1 MMADYTKMWSE
12 LGLDLEGHDAL
23 LSVLGGAYT
32 DIFLSQKNRP
42 EGMKYFDFVMS
53 EVHGLRIQELMDAK
67 AQGRKVI
74 GSYCVFVP
82 EELILAVDG
91 VSVGL
96 CAGAEFNFEGA
107 ETLLPRNTC
116 SLIKSAFGFK
126 LGKVCPYLE
135 ASDVVVGENTCDGK
149 KKSYEMLA
157 PLVKDLYVMDMPQ
170 MKTAAGKTLLK
181 EEYRRFIAKLEEV
194 SGKKMTVE
202 SLKKAVEVVNAKR
215 KAVKRLTEL
224 RAADPSPIS
233 GLDALLVNQVFFYDD
248 PLRFT
253 DSVNKLCDELE
264 ERVNQGIGVFAK
276 GVTRLIVSGCPMAVP
291 NWKLPMLIESSDA
304 VIVGEESCVG
314 ERGARWMTQSTGNTV
329 EEILD
334 SITERYFNIDCAIFT
349 PNPSR
354 VEYVKEMTKKHNA
367 QGVIHYSLQFCQP
380 YIMESSSVEK
390 EVENSGMPV
399 LRLETDYSQ
408 EDAGQLKTRIEAFVE
423 RLKKK

>member
-1 MMADYTKMWSE
+1 MGDYTKMWTE
-12 LGLDLEGHDAL
+12 LGLDLKGHDAL

-32 DIFLSQKNRP
+32 NIFLSQKNRP

-107 ETLLPRNTC
+107 ETMLPRNTC
-116 SLIKSAFGFK
+116 ALIKSAFGFK
-126 LGKVCPYLE
+126 LGQVCPYLE

-170 MKTAAGKTLLK
+170 MKSESGITLLK
-181 EEYRRFIAKLEEV
+181 EEYRKLIDKLEKV
-194 SGKKMTVE
+194 SGKKVTVE
-202 SLKKAVEVVNAKR
+202 SLQKGINIVNAKR
-215 KAVKRLTEL
+215 DAVRRLTEL
-224 RAADPSPIS
+224 RAADPAPIS

-248 PLRFT
+248 PVRFT

-264 ERVNQGIGVFAK
+264 DRVKKGIGIFPK
-276 GVTRLIVSGCPMAVP
+276 GTTRVIVSGCPMAVP
-291 NWKLPMLIESSDA
+291 NWKLPMLIESVNA

-314 ERGARWMTQSTGNTV
+314 ERGARWITEPKGKTV
-329 EEILD
+329 DDLLD
-334 SITERYFNIDCAIFT
+334 TITERYFNIDCAIFT

-354 VEYVKEMTKKHNA
+354 LAYIKEMSKKLKA
-367 QGVIHYSLQFCQP
+367 DGVIHYSLQFCQP
-380 YIMESSSVEK
+380 YIMESGPVEK
-390 EVENSGMPV
+390 NLEKSGIPTI
-399 LRLETDYSQ
+399 LLETDYSEQ
-408 EDAGQLKTRIEAFVE
+408 DAGQLKTRIEAFVE
-423 RLKKK
+423 RLHKK

>member
-1 MMADYTKMWSE
+1 MADYTKMWSE
-12 LGLDLEGHDAL
+12 LGLDLQAHDAL
-23 LSVLGGAYT
+23 LAVLGGAYT

-53 EVHGLRIQELMDAK
+53 EVHGLRIQEIMDAK

-116 SLIKSAFGFK
+116 ALIKSAFGFA
-126 LGKVCPYLE
+126 LAKVCPYLE

-157 PLVKDLYVMDMPQ
+157 LLLKDLYVMDLPQ
-170 MKTAAGKTLLK
+170 MKTDMGKALLK
-181 EEYRRFIAKLEEV
+181 AEYRKFIAKLEAV
-194 SGKKMTVE
+194 SGKKITVE
-202 SLKKAVEVVNAKR
+202 SLEKATEIVNAKR
-215 KAVKRLTEL
+215 KAVKRLAEL
-224 RAADPSPIS
+224 RAADPAPIS

-264 ERVNQGIGVFAK
+264 DRVKKGTGVFAR
-276 GVTRLIVSGCPMAVP
+276 GTTRLLVSGCPMAVP
-291 NWKLPMLIESSDA
+291 NWKLPMLIESSNA

-314 ERGARWMTQSTGNTV
+314 ERGARRLTEPKGNTL

-334 SITERYFNIDCAIFT
+334 SITDRYFQIDCAVFT

-354 VEYVKEMTKKHNA
+354 VEYVKEMTEKLRA
-367 QGVIHYSLQFCQP
+367 QGAIHYSLQFCQP
-380 YIMESSSVEK
+380 YIMESGPAEK
-390 EVENSGMPV
+390 ELEKSGVPT

-423 RLKKK
+423 RLQKK

>member
-1 MMADYTKMWSE
+1 MADYTKMWTE
-12 LGLDLEGHDAL
+12 LGLDLKGHDAL

-32 DIFLSQKNRP
+32 NIFLSQKNRP

-53 EVHGLRIQELMDAK
+53 EVHGLRIQELLDAK

-96 CAGAEFNFEGA
+96 CAGAEFNFDGA

-116 SLIKSAFGFK
+116 ALIKSAFGFK

-170 MKTAAGKTLLK
+170 MKSELGRTLLK
-181 EEYRRFIAKLEEV
+181 EEYKKLLNKLEKV
-194 SGKKMTVE
+194 SGKKITVE
-202 SLKKAVEVVNAKR
+202 SLKKGIDIVNAKR

-224 RAADPSPIS
+224 RAADPAPIS

-248 PLRFT
+248 PVRFT

-264 ERVNQGIGVFAK
+264 ERVKKGIGVFPK
-276 GVTRLIVSGCPMAVP
+276 GTTRVIVSGCPMAVP
-291 NWKLPMLIESSDA
+291 NWKLPMLIESVNA

-314 ERGARWMTQSTGNTV
+314 ERGARWITGEKGDTV
-329 EEILD
+329 EDLLNT
-334 SITERYFNIDCAIFT
+334 ITERYFNIDCAIFT

-354 VEYVKEMTKKHNA
+354 LEYIKEMSKKLKA
-367 QGVIHYSLQFCQP
+367 DGVIHYSLQFCQS
-380 YIMESSSVEK
+380 YIMESGPVGKDLEK
-390 EVENSGMPV
+390 SGVPTI
-399 LRLETDYSQ
+399 LLETDYSEQ
-408 EDAGQLKTRIEAFVE
+408 DAGQLKTRIEAFVE
-423 RLKKK
+423 RLHKK

>member
-1 MMADYTKMWSE
+1 MSDYTTMWES
-12 LGLDLEGHDAL
+12 LGLDLKNHDAL
-23 LSVLGGAYT
+23 LAVLGKTYT
-32 DIFLSQKNRP
+32 DVFLSQKNRP

-53 EVHGLRIQELMDAK
+53 EVHGLRIKEIMDAK
-67 AQGRKVI
+67 EQGRVVI

-82 EELILAVDG
+82 EELVLAVDG
-91 VSVGL
+91 VAVGL

-135 ASDVVVGENTCDGK
+135 SCNVVVGENTCDGNK
-149 KKSYEMLA
+149 KAYEILG
-157 PLVKDLYVMDMPQ
+157 PLVNDLYIMDLPQ
-170 MKTAAGKTLLK
+170 TKSGMGKALLK
-181 EEYRRFIAKLEEV
+181 EEYRKFIAKLEEV
-194 SGKKMTVE
+194 SGKKITVA
-202 SLKKAVEVVNAKR
+202 SLKKAVELVNAKR
-215 KAVKRLTEL
+215 KAVKRLAAL
-224 RAADPSPIS
+224 RAADPAPIS
-233 GLDALLVNQVFFYDD
+233 GLDSLLVNQVFFHDD
-248 PLRFT
+248 PVRFT

-264 ERVNQGIGVFAK
+264 LRVKNHTGVFPK
-276 GVTRLIVSGCPMAVP
+276 GTTRVVVSGCPMAVP
-291 NWKLPMLIESSDA
+291 NWKLPLLIETSNA

-314 ERGARWMTQSTGNTV
+314 ERGTRWLTEVKGNTV
-329 EEILD
+329 EELLD
-334 SITERYFNIDCAIFT
+334 AITDRYFNIDCAVFT

-354 VEYVKEMTKKHNA
+354 VDYVKEMTKKLHA

-380 YIMESSSVEK
+380 YIMESGPVEK
-390 EVENSGMPV
+390 ELETSGIPT

>member
-1 MMADYTKMWSE
+1 MSDYTKMWSE
-12 LGLDLEGHDAL
+12 LGLDLIGHDAL

-53 EVHGLRIQELMDAK
+53 EVHGLRIKELMDAK

-107 ETLLPRNTC
+107 EAVLPRNTC

-135 ASDVVVGENTCDGK
+135 ASDIVVGENTCDGK
-149 KKSYEMLA
+149 KKSYEILA
-157 PLVKDLYVMDMPQ
+157 PLVKDLYIMDLPQ
-170 MKTAAGKTLLK
+170 MKTDMGRALLK
-181 EEYRRFIAKLEEV
+181 EEYRKFITKLEEV
-194 SGKKMTVE
+194 SGKKITVE
-202 SLKKAVEVVNAKR
+202 SLKKGIEVVNAKR
-215 KAVKRLTEL
+215 KAVKRLAGI
-224 RAADPSPIS
+224 RAADPAPIS

-248 PLRFT
+248 PIRFT

-264 ERVNQGIGVFAK
+264 DRVKNEIGVFAQ
-276 GVTRLIVSGCPMAVP
+276 GTTRVLVSGCPMAVP
-291 NWKLPMLIESSDA
+291 NWKLPMLIESSKA

-314 ERGARWMTQSTGNTV
+314 ERGTRWLTEPKGNTV
-329 EEILD
+329 DDILD
-334 SITERYFNIDCAIFT
+334 SITERYFKIDCAVFT

-354 VEYVKEMTKKHNA
+354 VEYVKEMAKKLHA
-367 QGVIHYSLQFCQP
+367 QGVVHYSLQFCQP
-380 YIMESSSVEK
+380 YIMESGPVEK
-390 EVENSGMPV
+390 ELEKSGVPT

>member
-1 MMADYTKMWSE
+1 MSDYTKMWSE
-12 LGLDLEGHDAL
+12 LGLDLKGHDAL
-23 LSVLGGAYT
+23 LSFLGEAYAN
-32 DIFLSQKNRP
+32 IFLSQKNRP

-53 EVHGLRIQELMDAK
+53 EVHGLRIKELMDAK

-74 GSYCVFVP
+74 GSFCVFVP

-96 CAGAEFNFEGA
+96 CTGAEFNFEGA

-126 LGKVCPYLE
+126 LGKVCPYME
-135 ASDVVVGENTCDGK
+135 SSDVIVGETTCDGK
-149 KKSYEMLA
+149 KKSYELLA
-157 PLVKDLYVMDMPQ
+157 PLVKDLYIMDMPQ
-170 MKTAAGKTLLK
+170 MKTAMGKALLK
-181 EEYRRFIAKLEEV
+181 EEYRKFIEKLEEV
-194 SGKKMTVE
+194 SGKKITVE
-202 SLKKAVEVVNAKR
+202 SLRKGIEVVNAKR
-215 KAVKRLTEL
+215 NAVKRLAAI
-224 RAADPSPIS
+224 RAADPAPIS

-248 PLRFT
+248 PIRFT

-264 ERVNQGIGVFAK
+264 DRVKKGTGVFAK
-276 GVTRLIVSGCPMAVP
+276 GTTRLLVSGCPMAVP
-291 NWKLPMLIESSDA
+291 NWKLPMLIEASNA

-314 ERGARWMTQSTGNTV
+314 ERGVRWLTEPTGKTV

-334 SITERYFNIDCAIFT
+334 SITERYFNIDCAVFT

-354 VEYVKEMTKKHNA
+354 VEYVKEMTKKLGSH
-367 QGVIHYSLQFCQP
+367 GVIHYSLQFCQP
-380 YIMESSSVEK
+380 YIMESGPVEK
-390 EVENSGMPV
+390 ELETSGVPT

-408 EDAGQLKTRIEAFVE
+408 EDAGQLKTRLEAFVE